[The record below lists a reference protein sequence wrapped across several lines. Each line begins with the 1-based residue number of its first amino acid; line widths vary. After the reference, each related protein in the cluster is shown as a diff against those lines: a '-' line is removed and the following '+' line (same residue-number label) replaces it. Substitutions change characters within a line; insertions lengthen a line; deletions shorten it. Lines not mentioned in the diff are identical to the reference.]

1 MTMLLGLPGTVG
13 CFFSCLLFLLLW
25 RIERVL
31 PAAWLDGYEHT
42 PGSRRTHWSG
52 RSRSL
57 GVCWRRAPGW
67 WARRQLCGGRRKSSS
82 AGLKFTGCLTN
93 QAFLF
98 MDLLK
103 SSSQVLWPKW
113 NLCSS
118 LLQTFMDLKWIKPA
132 KKKEEKKKKKRMRL
146 KLWCE
151 AAIMSHSPR
160 VKVSVTNKTSRV
172 AINEIWAIRS
182 SLQRPIKLPPVP
194 MRKLKAHMCSAKSKT
209 GGKDAG
215 PCARSSTGSLRSFP
229 SCLCSLM
236 LPLQLQ
242 DAP

>member
-67 WARRQLCGGRRKSSS
+67 WARRQLCGGRRRTSSS

-132 KKKEEKKKKKRMRL
+132 KKKEKKKE
-146 KLWCE
+146 E
-151 AAIMSHSPR
+151 ADAVKAVMWSSHH
-160 VKVSVTNKTSRV
+160 
-172 AINEIWAIRS
+172 
-182 SLQRPIKLPPVP
+182 VP
-194 MRKLKAHMCSAKSKT
+194 Q
-209 GGKDAG
+209 
-215 PCARSSTGSLRSFP
+215 P
-229 SCLCSLM
+229 SCQGQCHQQNKPSRH
-236 LPLQLQ
+236 
-242 DAP
+242 